1 MPQTDLMGFPS
12 TIFFLLLTFL
22 GGYVAFVTF
31 ILPELLLVTKV
42 RNFLSSLS
50 LTKDKNLLSSDKISI
65 SLEKDSKFLSSL
77 DKFKLSSGFV
87 IFYNLEDLMLA
98 VNFLNLV
105 FILYFVLKD
114 QITAN
119 QIESSNLLVKP
130 LLDLKLSTNKLDDSI
145 KNYELLGQN
154 LRNDILKPILF
165 QYSLW
170 NKNRNSLFFKPLAS
184 NLFKITTS
192 ILEEQRL
199 LFQFEKNKKL
209 YSQFKNLSATLKK
222 TI

>member
-22 GGYVAFVTF
+22 GGYVAFVSF
-31 ILPELLLVTKV
+31 ILPELLLITKV

-50 LTKDKNLLSSDKISI
+50 LTKDENLLSSDKIAV

-77 DKFKLSSGFV
+77 NKFKLSSGFV

-114 QITAN
+114 QITNN

-130 LLDLKLSTNKLDDSI
+130 LSDLKLSTSKLDDSI

-165 QYSLW
+165 QYTLW
-170 NKNRNSLFFKPLAS
+170 NKNRNNLFFKPLVNS
-184 NLFKITTS
+184 LFKITTS
-192 ILEEQRL
+192 VLEEQRL

>member
-22 GGYVAFVTF
+22 GGYVLFVSF
-31 ILPELLLVTKV
+31 VLPDLLLITKV
-42 RNFLSSLS
+42 RNFLSYLS
-50 LTKDKNLLSSDKISI
+50 LEKQDNLVSSDKILVSV
-65 SLEKDSKFLSSL
+65 EKDAKFLNNLNNKVSL
-77 DKFKLSSGFV
+77 SFF
-87 IFYNLEDLMLA
+87 IFYSLEDLLLA

-105 FILYFVLKD
+105 FVLYFVLKD
-114 QITAN
+114 QIIAS
-119 QIESSNLLVKP
+119 QVESSNLLVKP
-130 LLDLKLSTNKLDDSI
+130 LNDLKSSTYKLEDSI
-145 KNYELLGQN
+145 KNYELLSNN

-170 NKNRNSLFFKPLAS
+170 NKNRNSLFFKPLVN

-209 YSQFKNLSATLKK
+209 YTQFKSLNNILKK
-222 TI
+222 SL

>member
-22 GGYVAFVTF
+22 GGYVLFVSF
-31 ILPELLLVTKV
+31 VLPDLLLITKV
-42 RNFLSSLS
+42 RNFLSYLS
-50 LTKDKNLLSSDKISI
+50 LEKQDNLISSDKILVSV
-65 SLEKDSKFLSSL
+65 EKDSKFLNNLNNKVSL
-77 DKFKLSSGFV
+77 SFF
-87 IFYNLEDLMLA
+87 IFYSLEDLLLA

-105 FILYFVLKD
+105 FVLYFVLKD
-114 QITAN
+114 QIIAS

-130 LLDLKLSTNKLDDSI
+130 LNDLKKSTYKLEDSI
-145 KNYELLGQN
+145 ENYELLSNN

-170 NKNRNSLFFKPLAS
+170 NKNRNNLFFKPLVN

-209 YSQFKNLSATLKK
+209 YTQFKSLNNILKK
-222 TI
+222 SL

>member
-22 GGYVAFVTF
+22 GGYVAFVSF
-31 ILPELLLVTKV
+31 VLPELLLVTKV

-50 LTKDKNLLSSDKISI
+50 LTKDKNLLSSDKIAI
-65 SLEKDSKFLSSL
+65 SLEEDSKFLSNL
-77 DKFKLSSGFV
+77 DKLKISSGFV
-87 IFYNLEDLMLA
+87 IFYNLEDLLLA

-105 FILYFVLKD
+105 FILYFILKD
-114 QITAN
+114 QILTS

-165 QYSLW
+165 QYNLW
-170 NKNRNSLFFKPLAS
+170 NKNRNNLFFKPLIN

-209 YSQFKNLSATLKK
+209 YSQFKSLSATLKK